1 VPEGDTVH
9 QAAARLHRVL
19 AGQRLVATDFR
30 VPAIATADL
39 AGQVVREVVARG
51 KHLLLRTDAG
61 LTLHSHLKMEGA
73 WHLYRPRER
82 WRGPGWQVRAV
93 LRTESWVAVGF
104 RLGLCE
110 LLPTAGEH
118 EVVGH
123 LGPDVLGRD
132 WDLAEAARR
141 LRADPARA
149 IGSALLDQRN
159 LAGVGNIWK
168 CELCFLRGVDPWTP
182 VGLLDD
188 LEGMLGLLE
197 RMMRA
202 SLARGGAQVTTGDSR
217 RGRSRWVHGRAGQ
230 PCRRCGTLVRKADQ
244 ESYDADRV
252 AYWCPACQPGPGP
265 GSTGA
270 ARPGEASR
278 R

>member
-9 QAAARLHRVL
+9 QAAARLHQAL
-19 AGQRLVATDFR
+19 AGQRLVASDFR

-39 AGQVVREVVARG
+39 AGQQVREVVARG

-73 WHLYRPRER
+73 WHLYRPGER

-93 LRTESWVAVGF
+93 LRTPEWVAVGF

-110 LLPTAGEH
+110 LLPTAE
-118 EVVGH
+118 ERQVVGH
-123 LGPDVLGRD
+123 LGPDVLGPD
-132 WDLAEAARR
+132 WDPAEAARR
-141 LRADPARA
+141 LRAEAARP

-159 LAGVGNIWK
+159 LAGVGNIWR

-182 VGLLDD
+182 VGGVHD

-202 SLARGGAQVTTGDSR
+202 SLARGGAQVTTGDTR
-217 RGRSRWVHGRAGQ
+217 RGRSLWVHGRAGR
-230 PCRRCGTLVRKADQ
+230 PCRRCGTPVRKADDDGP
-244 ESYDADRV
+244 DADRV
-252 AYWCPACQPGPGP
+252 AYWCPRCQPGPGP
-265 GSTGA
+265 GGA
-270 ARPGEASR
+270 ALPGEASGR
-278 R
+278 

>member
-9 QAAARLHRVL
+9 QAAARLHRAL

-39 AGQVVREVVARG
+39 AGQRVREVVARG

-73 WHLYRPRER
+73 WHLYRPGER

-93 LRTESWVAVGF
+93 LRTRGWVAVGF

-110 LLPTAGEH
+110 LLPTAE
-118 EVVGH
+118 ERQVVGH
-123 LGPDVLGRD
+123 LGPDVLGPD
-132 WDLAEAARR
+132 WDPAEAARR
-141 LRADPARA
+141 LRAEAARA

-159 LAGVGNIWK
+159 LAGVGNIWR
-168 CELCFLRGVDPWTP
+168 CELCFLRGVDPRTP
-182 VGLLDD
+182 VGGIHD

-202 SLARGGAQVTTGDSR
+202 SLARGGAQVTTGDTR
-217 RGRSRWVHGRAGQ
+217 RGRSLWVHGRAGQ

-244 ESYDADRV
+244 DGPDADRV
-252 AYWCPACQPGPGP
+252 AYWCPRCQPGPGP
-265 GSTGA
+265 GGA
-270 ARPGEASR
+270 ALPGEASGR
-278 R
+278 